1 MAGTSN
7 VTEINFPYVK
17 TYRDRHQ
24 KVRYYF
30 RRKGSASVALPSD
43 PLSLE
48 WKVAY
53 LAARDGPSMASK
65 PTSAAAGTANALLAE
80 FYASDYWLN
89 TLKPITH
96 RSYRNIYGR
105 WAEEWGSRS
114 VKSLTRK
121 DVQKMLDDRAAT
133 PGAARTFLKRMRML
147 FDFAIE
153 REYRDDNPFR
163 AVKLKQMATTGFAPW
178 SDAEIEQFKDA
189 YPSGTRERRAL
200 ALLLY
205 TTQRRSDVH
214 RMGPEHRVADCIVIT
229 QVKGRKGAEPVQLVI
244 PMHPALKAELD
255 LAPAG
260 CAAYVET
267 AFGKPFSAA
276 GFSHWFRDQAIAAGL
291 ASRTAHGLRKSGARH
306 HAEAGSGA
314 PQIAA
319 ITGHKSLKEVERYIR
334 SASQPRLAQLAMDN
348 LSPPKVSNPE
358 AESV

>member
-53 LAARDGPSMASK
+53 LAARDGPSTASK
-65 PTSAAAGTANALLAE
+65 PTSAAASTANALLAE

-89 TLKPITH
+89 TLKPITQ
-96 RSYRNIYGR
+96 SNYRNVYER
-105 WAEEWGSRS
+105 WAKEWGAHT
-114 VKSLTRK
+114 VATLARK
-121 DVQKMLDDRAAT
+121 DVQQMLDDRAAT
-133 PGAARTFLKRMRML
+133 PWGARVFLKRMRTL
-147 FDFAIE
+147 FDFAVE
-153 REYRDDNPFR
+153 RDYRADNPFR
-163 AVKLKQMATTGFAPW
+163 TVKLKAMPTQGFTPW
-178 SDAEIEQFKDA
+178 SDADIEAFKA
-189 YPSGTRERRAL
+189 HHPPGSRPRRAM

-214 RMGPEHRVADCIVIT
+214 RMGTQHVVGDCIVIT
-229 QVKGRKGAEPVQLVI
+229 QVKGRKGAQSTQLLVPI
-244 PMHPALKAELD
+244 HPELQIELD

-260 CAAYVET
+260 PAFVTT
-267 AFGKPFSAA
+267 AFGKPFSPA
-276 GFSHWFRDQAIAAGL
+276 GFTQWFVEQAQAAGL
-291 ASRTAHGLRKSGARH
+291 KDRTPHGLRKSGARH

-319 ITGHKSLKEVERYIR
+319 MTGHKSLAEVQRYIS
-334 SASQPRLAQLAMDN
+334 SAAQPRLARLAMDA
-348 LSPPKVSNPE
+348 LSPPKVSNPTP
-358 AESV
+358 ESV